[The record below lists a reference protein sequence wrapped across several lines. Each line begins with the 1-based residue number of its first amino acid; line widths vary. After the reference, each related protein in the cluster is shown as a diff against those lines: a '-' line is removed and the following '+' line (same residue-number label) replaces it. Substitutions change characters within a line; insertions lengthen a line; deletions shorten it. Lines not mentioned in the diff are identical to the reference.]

1 MTPRPLWR
9 RLLRWALRLVLVA
22 VGVRLLLALFLT
34 QLIAFAAPWLGLRV
48 DVRSAWLSLSGMSL
62 RLQDVVVADAD
73 RPGAPPL
80 FRAGE
85 VALDLSVAAL
95 LRGHL
100 VVDVGAVA
108 QAHVHLERGADG
120 RVLLPAAWTA
130 DSPVVV
136 QAPATAAPITTL
148 RLPLQVRA
156 LRLHDL
162 ALTFVD
168 HAATPARTD
177 QLVVDVAVRDLGDP
191 HADGNVAVRIHAPDA
206 LDAGWLRA
214 TLHNDGRTV
223 RAQWHADLRDVRTA
237 RLAAAVALPPALARL
252 QALGAEVRG
261 ELRLELRA
269 PGELA
274 AAGNATALL
283 FADGVERAAVTA
295 DFGPVLLAAT
305 ARTVPFQARVRAAGI
320 ADEVALVDA
329 ELDHRDAELS
339 FRGRLRAEGVTLA
352 AVQPWLAARGVD
364 WPTEPMS
371 ATAAIDASFGA
382 ALSLALRDVAVRNGA
397 AAVTAPLVAVQDL
410 RFDDEGL
417 VIEAIDVVGP
427 TGDVA
432 RRADGRWSALGVA
445 FAPPPPPAAAA
456 DAGAPPPLPGAWSL
470 PAARLGAL
478 RWRGAK
484 VAVAIA
490 DAAGDVTVELADVT
504 LRGSGLALGVH
515 APPGQLDLQAVLPGM
530 AANVSLA
537 AKLTTTP
544 TDCGLAGEFAV
555 DGLTLLALRPW
566 LLAAGVAPTWR
577 DAALRAEFLA
587 SARRTGDAM
596 AWDATVT
603 GLRLA
608 DGDETLLQCDR
619 AAMAGF
625 VTGANGAAGTWTID
639 GPEVVVDAD
648 ADGAVRAVAG
658 VPLPRRPAPAAPP
671 AAPTVDAAAALP
683 VLPVVAQQNGVAVW
697 RRAGAPPRRIEFQA
711 DLARAPDA
719 ATQKLLLTANSPGAV
734 DALRLTG
741 EFEPDGSNALVQLR
755 ARGVRGAG
763 LASFLPPGANCLL
776 TDGAIELAG
785 RFRRDGASGF
795 VADALGLR
803 VRDGDREWFQL
814 DDARLDVAA
823 ATADAVHVRELKVAG
838 LRGVAAVGASGAE
851 AFGWRFVPAPVA
863 PGEAADADPRTAVG
877 GVRLPRLR
885 IDAATVDVARFE
897 VRREASPPV
906 VVAGKATLA
915 PWDASTPE
923 RLATPAQWTIALQ
936 APPLLRQAALT
947 ATVTPFALQPE
958 IDATVRAE
966 GIDLTQAVPG
976 GVLTDAEFTTELH
989 ARLNLRRRDPQRFD
1003 LGRPFG
1009 GELALDDVRLRD
1021 AATGAEVASATS
1033 IEAVARAIDPTTGAV
1048 LLRSLT
1054 ATDAVFDVTRAADG
1068 LRLPGVTIPT
1078 PVAKAATDADAAFA
1092 AVADGVRVPDLVFAP
1107 PAADRE
1113 VAVEH
1118 LIVQGLRT
1126 TVRDETTK
1134 PPTIVPIADAE
1145 IDVHGLS
1152 TLAFTEARPIAFDV
1166 SLRGGDV
1173 PLERREHAGNLL
1185 AGVVGSA
1192 ARAVTLQGDQHAL
1205 EPRPLFDEIAVAG
1218 RLAFAPF
1225 LQGEARAN
1233 VTTFELTGLRG
1244 LAKASSIEI
1253 ADGVLDQRVEVDL
1266 RGPDGIDVRSLQVF
1280 RWLSLTE
1287 PPGGPI
1293 STYLRLPMPLPSVL
1307 FLLRNDEDEQ
1317 RVPIAIHLPARG
1329 VKTSDVVDAIAEAF
1343 AKVVADAVAGAATRA
1358 AGVVTGFFDFLWP
1371 KRTLPTA
1378 ALDFAGGEPAL
1389 GAGDLTAIAA
1399 ALARDPQLEAVLA
1412 HELGPD
1418 DLVRA
1423 AALATP
1429 PPAVVAA
1436 QVADLQARRAE
1447 LERQRPDLVADLDAL
1462 YAAARLPEARRGQEA
1477 LLAHDN
1483 QLGALERTLD
1493 EALALLGGDTPRAAR
1508 RRTDAAARALGQARL
1523 AAVAAA
1529 LRAAVPE
1536 LAADRLVLRTPR
1548 GAASAD
1554 ATGGGRVAV
1563 ALRRRTVR

>member
-34 QLIAFAAPWLGLRV
+34 QLIALAAPWLGLRV
-48 DVRSAWLSLSGMSL
+48 EVRSAWLSLSGMSL
-62 RLQDVVVADAD
+62 RLQDVVAADAD

-95 LRGHL
+95 LRGEL

-108 QAHVHLERGADG
+108 QAHVHLERRADG

-130 DSPVVV
+130 GSPVVV
-136 QAPATAAPITTL
+136 HAPATTAPITTL

-214 TLHNDGRTV
+214 TLHNDGRSV

-274 AAGNATALL
+274 AAGNATAQL
-283 FADGVERAAVTA
+283 FADGVERAAVAA

-320 ADEVALVDA
+320 ADEIALVDA

-352 AVQPWLAARGVD
+352 AVRPWLAARGVD

-445 FAPPPPPAAAA
+445 FAPPQPAAAA
-456 DAGAPPPLPGAWSL
+456 DAGAPPPQPATWSL

-515 APPGQLDLQAVLPGM
+515 APPGQLDLQAVLPGL

-537 AKLTTTP
+537 AKVTTTP
-544 TDCGLAGEFAV
+544 TDCRVAGELAV
-555 DGLTLLALRPW
+555 DGLTLAALRPW

-577 DAALRAEFLA
+577 DAALRAEVMA
-587 SARRTGDAM
+587 SVHRDGDAT
-596 AWDATVT
+596 ACDAALAGV
-603 GLRLA
+603 RLA
-608 DGDETLLQCDR
+608 DGDDALLQCAR
-619 AAMAGF
+619 ATVVGF
-625 VTGANGAAGTWTID
+625 VPGANGAVGTWTID

-648 ADGAVRAVAG
+648 ADGAVRAIAG
-658 VPLPRRPAPAAPP
+658 VPLPRRSAPAVPP

-683 VLPVVAQQNGVAVW
+683 VLPVFPVVAQQNGFAVW

-711 DLARAPDA
+711 NLSRAQDA
-719 ATQKLLLTANSPGAV
+719 ATQKLLLTVKSPGAF
-734 DALRLTG
+734 DELSLAG
-741 EFEPDGSNALVQLR
+741 EFEPDGSNAVVQLR

-763 LASFLPPGANCLL
+763 LAAVLPPGANCLL
-776 TDGAIELAG
+776 ADGAIELAG
-785 RFRRDGASGF
+785 RVRRDGPTGF
-795 VADALGLR
+795 VAEALRLG
-803 VRDGDREWFQL
+803 VRDGDREWFDL
-814 DDARLDVAA
+814 DDARLDVAT

-838 LRGVAAVGASGAE
+838 LRGIAEVGASAT
-851 AFGWRFVPAPVA
+851 AALGWRFAPSPAA
-863 PGEAADADPRTAVG
+863 PGEAADAAPRAAVG

-885 IDAATVDVARFE
+885 IDAAVIDVARFE
-897 VRREASPPV
+897 VRREAAPPV

-958 IDATVRAE
+958 IDATIRAE

-1003 LGRPFG
+1003 LDRPFG
-1009 GELALDDVRLRD
+1009 GELALDGVRLRD

-1033 IEAVARAIDPTTGAV
+1033 IEAIARAIDPATGAV
-1048 LLRSLT
+1048 LLDYLT
-1054 ATDAVFDVTRAADG
+1054 ATDLAFDVTRAGDG
-1068 LRLPGVTIPT
+1068 VRLPGMTISS
-1078 PVAKAATDADAAFA
+1078 KANAA
-1092 AVADGVRVPDLVFAP
+1092 AP
-1107 PAADRE
+1107 PTEPAAAASVQATAAPSAAAE
-1113 VAVEH
+1113 FAVEH
-1118 LIVQGLRT
+1118 LSLQGLRT
-1126 TVRDETTK
+1126 TVRDETTN

-1145 IDVHGLS
+1145 IDVHGFS
-1152 TLAFTEARPIAFDV
+1152 TRAFTEALPIAFDV

-1173 PLERREHAGNLL
+1173 PLERRVHAGNLL

-1192 ARAVTLQGDQHAL
+1192 ARAVTLQGNQHAL
-1205 EPRPLFDEIAVAG
+1205 APRPLFDEIAVAG

-1233 VTTFELTGLRG
+1233 VTAFELTGLRG
-1244 LAKASSIEI
+1244 LAKAGSVEI
-1253 ADGVLDQRVEVDL
+1253 ADGVLDQRVEVEL
-1266 RGPDGIDVRSLQVF
+1266 RGPDGVDVRSLQVF

-1343 AKVVADAVAGAATRA
+1343 AKVVADAVAGAAARA

-1371 KRTLPTA
+1371 KRALPTA
-1378 ALDFAGGEPAL
+1378 ALDFA
-1389 GAGDLTAIAA
+1389 AGDPAPSVGDLSGIAD

-1436 QVADLQARRAE
+1436 HVADLQARRAE
-1447 LERQRPDLVADLDAL
+1447 LERRRPELVADLDAL
-1462 YAAARLPEARRGQEA
+1462 YAAARLPEARRGQET
-1477 LLAHDN
+1477 LLANDN

-1493 EALALLGGDTPRAAR
+1493 AALALLGGDTQRAAR

-1536 LAADRLVLRTPR
+1536 LAAERLVLRTPR

-1554 ATGGGRVAV
+1554 ATGGGRVTI
-1563 ALRRRTVR
+1563 ALRRRTTR